1 MTQRQRYL
9 AWIQK
14 VTESIAMDVVGVT
27 IVVTASLAMGY
38 HLTVINGL
46 PIGVMSTV
54 GAAFSMMATRLV
66 TKRNNTGNLIGILTT
81 VNTAFVDYYLGNQ
94 AAMLT
99 YPISFLG
106 NMLSY
111 AMWKRRKE
119 RTPRKLYSIYFIN
132 TGIACVLAFGLN
144 YVGFTDFLSRGL
156 NPDDMAKFYVTT
168 AITCITFS
176 GTLNMPRMYADS
188 WAFWQGYNVL
198 KLYQN
203 VLFGNVAYVAKYIF
217 YLFNALFAW
226 IVWHK
231 VRREAEVEPINDQSL
246 SK

>member
-1 MTQRQRYL
+1 
-9 AWIQK
+9 
-14 VTESIAMDVVGVT
+14 
-27 IVVTASLAMGY
+27 
-38 HLTVINGL
+38 
-46 PIGVMSTV
+46 
-54 GAAFSMMATRLV
+54 
-66 TKRNNTGNLIGILTT
+66 
-81 VNTAFVDYYLGNQ
+81 
-94 AAMLT
+94 
-99 YPISFLG
+99 
-106 NMLSY
+106 MLSY

-119 RTPRKLYSIYFIN
+119 RTPRKLDSIYFIN
-132 TGIACVLAFGLN
+132 TSIACVLAFGLN

-188 WAFWQGYNVL
+188 WAFWQSYNVL